1 MASNEQQIEYWNGR
15 AGQRW
20 AAQQE
25 RIDWN
30 LAEITEA
37 VIPFA
42 RAKPGEHIL
51 DIGCG
56 CGTATLMLARAVRPN
71 GSVAGVDISAPMLA
85 VARARA
91 HSGQADIPFIEADA
105 SAYDFQ
111 PTFDLVFSRFGVMFF
126 ADPFAAFA
134 NIHKAVAPKGRLAFV
149 CWRSTD
155 GYLIVR
161 RLPRRR
167 AHEIRRR
174 NEHGRYGGRSCQRS
188 AQHRSARSRRSR
200 TRRRGAREDSGRR
213 RNRDAEIRDAPRHRP
228 GRSVLVGE
236 REGVKAGV
244 NSGAENCLFNKLTA
258 RAREPVHADEDQ
270 AAAEGER
277 AFRKQNRL
285 E

>member
-1 MASNEQQIEYWNGR
+1 MAEASNEQQIEYWNGR
-15 AGQRW
+15 AGLHW
-20 AAQQE
+20 AEQQE

-149 CWRSTD
+149 CWRSMPENMWAAAPFAAAKH
-155 GYLIVR
+155 L
-161 RLPRRR
+161 LPPQE
-167 AHEIRRR
+167 APDPYAP
-174 NEHGRYGGRSCQRS
+174 GPF
-188 AQHRSARSRRSR
+188 AFAD
-200 TRRRGAREDSGRR
+200 GARLTDILSRAGFHDVALTKFDGAM
-213 RNRDAEIRDAPRHRP
+213 NMGDTAAEAANEALNIGP
-228 GRSVLVGE
+228 L
-236 REGVKAGV
+236 
-244 NSGAENCLFNKLTA
+244 A
-258 RAREPVHADEDQ
+258 R
-270 AAAEGER
+270 AAAELDDAAR
-277 AFRKQNRL
+277 AKILDVVATAMQKFATPRGIAPAAACWLVSAKG
-285 E
+285 

>member
-15 AGQRW
+15 VGQRW

-30 LAEITEA
+30 LAEVTEA

-105 SAYDFQ
+105 SVYDFQ

-149 CWRSTD
+149 CWRSMPENMWAAAPFAAAKH
-155 GYLIVR
+155 L
-161 RLPRRR
+161 LPPQE
-167 AHEIRRR
+167 APDPHAP
-174 NEHGRYGGRSCQRS
+174 GPF
-188 AQHRSARSRRSR
+188 AFAD
-200 TRRRGAREDSGRR
+200 GARLTDILSRAGFHDVALAKFDGAM
-213 RNRDAEIRDAPRHRP
+213 NMGDTPAEAANEALNIGP
-228 GRSVLVGE
+228 L
-236 REGVKAGV
+236 
-244 NSGAENCLFNKLTA
+244 A
-258 RAREPVHADEDQ
+258 R
-270 AAAEGER
+270 AAAELDDAAR
-277 AFRKQNRL
+277 AKILDVVATAMQKFASPRGIAPAAACWLVSAKG
-285 E
+285 

>member
-15 AGQRW
+15 AGRRW

-105 SAYDFQ
+105 SVYDFQ

-149 CWRSTD
+149 CWRSMPD
-155 GYLIVR
+155 NMWAAAPFAAAKHL
-161 RLPRRR
+161 LPPQE
-167 AHEIRRR
+167 APDPHAP
-174 NEHGRYGGRSCQRS
+174 GPF
-188 AQHRSARSRRSR
+188 AFAD
-200 TRRRGAREDSGRR
+200 GARLTDILSRAGFHDVALTKFDGAM
-213 RNRDAEIRDAPRHRP
+213 NMGDTPAEAANEALNIGP
-228 GRSVLVGE
+228 L
-236 REGVKAGV
+236 
-244 NSGAENCLFNKLTA
+244 A
-258 RAREPVHADEDQ
+258 R
-270 AAAEGER
+270 AAAELDDAAR
-277 AFRKQNRL
+277 AKILDVVATAMQKFAGPRGIAPAAACWLVSAKG
-285 E
+285 

>member
-15 AGQRW
+15 VGQRW

-30 LAEITEA
+30 LAEVTEA

-105 SAYDFQ
+105 SVYDFQ

-149 CWRSTD
+149 CWRSMPENMWAAAPFAAAKH
-155 GYLIVR
+155 L
-161 RLPRRR
+161 LPPQEVPDPH
-167 AHEIRRR
+167 AP
-174 NEHGRYGGRSCQRS
+174 GPF
-188 AQHRSARSRRSR
+188 AFAD
-200 TRRRGAREDSGRR
+200 GARLTDILSRAGFHDVALTKFDGAM
-213 RNRDAEIRDAPRHRP
+213 NMGDTPAEAANEALNIGP
-228 GRSVLVGE
+228 L
-236 REGVKAGV
+236 
-244 NSGAENCLFNKLTA
+244 A
-258 RAREPVHADEDQ
+258 R
-270 AAAEGER
+270 AAAELDDAAR
-277 AFRKQNRL
+277 AKILDVVATAMQKFSTPRGIAPAAACWLVSAKG
-285 E
+285 

>member
-15 AGQRW
+15 VGQRW

-30 LAEITEA
+30 LAEVTEA

-149 CWRSTD
+149 CWRSMPENMWAAAPFAAAKH
-155 GYLIVR
+155 L
-161 RLPRRR
+161 LPPQE
-167 AHEIRRR
+167 APDPYAP
-174 NEHGRYGGRSCQRS
+174 GPF
-188 AQHRSARSRRSR
+188 AFAD
-200 TRRRGAREDSGRR
+200 GARLTDILSRAGFHDVALTKFDGAM
-213 RNRDAEIRDAPRHRP
+213 NMGDTAAEAANEALNIGP
-228 GRSVLVGE
+228 L
-236 REGVKAGV
+236 
-244 NSGAENCLFNKLTA
+244 A
-258 RAREPVHADEDQ
+258 R
-270 AAAEGER
+270 AAAELDDAAR
-277 AFRKQNRL
+277 AKILDVVATAMQKFAGPRGIAPAAACWLVSAKG
-285 E
+285 

>member
-15 AGQRW
+15 AGRRW

-105 SAYDFQ
+105 SVYDFQ

-149 CWRSTD
+149 CWRSMPD
-155 GYLIVR
+155 NMWAAAPFAAAKHL
-161 RLPRRR
+161 LPPQE
-167 AHEIRRR
+167 APDPYAP
-174 NEHGRYGGRSCQRS
+174 GPF
-188 AQHRSARSRRSR
+188 AFAD
-200 TRRRGAREDSGRR
+200 GARLTDILSRAGFHDVALTKFDGAM
-213 RNRDAEIRDAPRHRP
+213 NMGDTPAEAANEALNIGP
-228 GRSVLVGE
+228 L
-236 REGVKAGV
+236 
-244 NSGAENCLFNKLTA
+244 A
-258 RAREPVHADEDQ
+258 R
-270 AAAEGER
+270 AAAELDDAAR
-277 AFRKQNRL
+277 AKILDVVATAMQKFATPRGIAPAAACWLVSAKG
-285 E
+285 

>member
-15 AGQRW
+15 AGRRW

-149 CWRSTD
+149 CWRSMPD
-155 GYLIVR
+155 NMWAAAPFAAAKHL
-161 RLPRRR
+161 LPPQE
-167 AHEIRRR
+167 APDP
-174 NEHGRYGGRSCQRS
+174 YAPSPF
-188 AQHRSARSRRSR
+188 AFAD
-200 TRRRGAREDSGRR
+200 GARLTDILSRAGFHDVALTKFDGAM
-213 RNRDAEIRDAPRHRP
+213 NMGDTAAEAANEALNIGP
-228 GRSVLVGE
+228 L
-236 REGVKAGV
+236 
-244 NSGAENCLFNKLTA
+244 A
-258 RAREPVHADEDQ
+258 R
-270 AAAEGER
+270 AAAELDDAAR
-277 AFRKQNRL
+277 AKILDVVATAMQKFATPRGIAPAAACWLVSAKG
-285 E
+285 

>member
-15 AGQRW
+15 AGRRW

-105 SAYDFQ
+105 SVYDFQ

-149 CWRSTD
+149 CWRSMPENMWAAAPFAAAKH
-155 GYLIVR
+155 L
-161 RLPRRR
+161 LPPQE
-167 AHEIRRR
+167 APDPHAP
-174 NEHGRYGGRSCQRS
+174 GPF
-188 AQHRSARSRRSR
+188 AFAD
-200 TRRRGAREDSGRR
+200 GARLTDILSRAGFHDVALTKFDGAM
-213 RNRDAEIRDAPRHRP
+213 NMGDTAAEAANEALNIGP
-228 GRSVLVGE
+228 L
-236 REGVKAGV
+236 
-244 NSGAENCLFNKLTA
+244 A
-258 RAREPVHADEDQ
+258 R
-270 AAAEGER
+270 AAAELDDAAR
-277 AFRKQNRL
+277 AKILDVVATAMQKFATPRGIAPAAACWLVSAKG
-285 E
+285 

>member
-15 AGQRW
+15 AGRRW

-105 SAYDFQ
+105 SVYDFQ

-149 CWRSTD
+149 CWRSMPENMWAAAPFAAAKH
-155 GYLIVR
+155 L
-161 RLPRRR
+161 LPPQE
-167 AHEIRRR
+167 APDPYAP
-174 NEHGRYGGRSCQRS
+174 GPF
-188 AQHRSARSRRSR
+188 AFAD
-200 TRRRGAREDSGRR
+200 GARLTDILSRAGFHDVALTKFDGAM
-213 RNRDAEIRDAPRHRP
+213 NMGDTAAEAANEALNIGP
-228 GRSVLVGE
+228 L
-236 REGVKAGV
+236 
-244 NSGAENCLFNKLTA
+244 A
-258 RAREPVHADEDQ
+258 R
-270 AAAEGER
+270 AAAELDDAAR
-277 AFRKQNRL
+277 AKILDVVATAMQKFAGPRGIAPAAACWLVSAKG
-285 E
+285 

>member
-105 SAYDFQ
+105 SVYDFQ

-149 CWRSTD
+149 CWRSMPENMWAAAPFAAAKH
-155 GYLIVR
+155 L
-161 RLPRRR
+161 LPPQE
-167 AHEIRRR
+167 APDPYAP
-174 NEHGRYGGRSCQRS
+174 GPF
-188 AQHRSARSRRSR
+188 AFAD
-200 TRRRGAREDSGRR
+200 GARLTDILSRAGFHDVALTKFDGAM
-213 RNRDAEIRDAPRHRP
+213 NMGDTAAEAANEALNIGP
-228 GRSVLVGE
+228 L
-236 REGVKAGV
+236 
-244 NSGAENCLFNKLTA
+244 A
-258 RAREPVHADEDQ
+258 R
-270 AAAEGER
+270 AAAELDDAAR
-277 AFRKQNRL
+277 AKILDVVATAMQKFATPRGIAPAAACWLVSAKG
-285 E
+285 

>member
-15 AGQRW
+15 VGQRW

-105 SAYDFQ
+105 SVYDFQ

-149 CWRSTD
+149 CWRAMSENMWAAAPFAAAKH
-155 GYLIVR
+155 L
-161 RLPRRR
+161 LPPQETPDPH
-167 AHEIRRR
+167 AP
-174 NEHGRYGGRSCQRS
+174 GPF
-188 AQHRSARSRRSR
+188 AFAD
-200 TRRRGAREDSGRR
+200 GAR
-213 RNRDAEIRDAPRHRP
+213 
-228 GRSVLVGE
+228 
-236 REGVKAGV
+236 
-244 NSGAENCLFNKLTA
+244 LTDILA
-258 RAREPVHADEDQ
+258 RAGFHDIKIEKLDCAMNMGDTPVEAANEALNIGPLAR
-270 AAAEGER
+270 AAAELDDATR
-277 AFRKQNRL
+277 AKILDVVATAMQKFATPRGITPPAACWLVSAKG
-285 E
+285 

>member
-149 CWRSTD
+149 CWRSMPENMWAAAPFAAAKH
-155 GYLIVR
+155 L
-161 RLPRRR
+161 LPPQE
-167 AHEIRRR
+167 APDPYAP
-174 NEHGRYGGRSCQRS
+174 GPF
-188 AQHRSARSRRSR
+188 AFAD
-200 TRRRGAREDSGRR
+200 GARLTDILSRAGFHDVALTKFDGAM
-213 RNRDAEIRDAPRHRP
+213 NMGDTAAEAANEALNIGP
-228 GRSVLVGE
+228 L
-236 REGVKAGV
+236 
-244 NSGAENCLFNKLTA
+244 A
-258 RAREPVHADEDQ
+258 R
-270 AAAEGER
+270 AAAELDDAAR
-277 AFRKQNRL
+277 AKILDVVATAMQKFATPRGIAPAAACWLVSAKG
-285 E
+285 

>member
-15 AGQRW
+15 VGQRW

-30 LAEITEA
+30 LAEVTEA

-149 CWRSTD
+149 CWRSMPD
-155 GYLIVR
+155 NMWAAAPFAAAKHL
-161 RLPRRR
+161 LPPQE
-167 AHEIRRR
+167 APDPYAP
-174 NEHGRYGGRSCQRS
+174 GPF
-188 AQHRSARSRRSR
+188 AFAD
-200 TRRRGAREDSGRR
+200 GARLTDILSRAGFHDVALTKFDGAM
-213 RNRDAEIRDAPRHRP
+213 NMGDTAAEAANEALNIGP
-228 GRSVLVGE
+228 L
-236 REGVKAGV
+236 
-244 NSGAENCLFNKLTA
+244 A
-258 RAREPVHADEDQ
+258 R
-270 AAAEGER
+270 AAAELDDAAR
-277 AFRKQNRL
+277 AKILDVVATAMQKFAGPRGIAPAAACWLVSAKG
-285 E
+285 

>member
-1 MASNEQQIEYWNGR
+1 MAASNAQQIEYWNGR
-15 AGQRW
+15 TGQRW
-20 AAQQE
+20 AEQHE

-42 RAKPGEHIL
+42 AAKPGEHIL

-56 CGTATLMLARAVRPN
+56 CGTATLMLARAVRPK

-105 SAYDFQ
+105 STYDFQ

-149 CWRSTD
+149 CWR
-155 GYLIVR
+155 GMPENAWAAAPFMAAKHL
-161 RLPRRR
+161 LPPQE
-167 AHEIRRR
+167 APDPHAP
-174 NEHGRYGGRSCQRS
+174 GPF
-188 AQHRSARSRRSR
+188 AFAD
-200 TRRRGAREDSGRR
+200 GARLTDTLTRAGF
-213 RNRDAEIRDAPRHRP
+213 RD
-228 GRSVLVGE
+228 V
-236 REGVKAGV
+236 
-244 NSGAENCLFNKLTA
+244 KLTKFDGAMNMGDTPAEAANEALNIGPLA
-258 RAREPVHADEDQ
+258 R
-270 AAAEGER
+270 AAAELDDATR
-277 AFRKQNRL
+277 AKIMDVVATAMQKFAAPRGITPPVACWLVSAKV
-285 E
+285 

>member
-56 CGTATLMLARAVRPN
+56 CGTATLMLARAVGPN

-105 SAYDFQ
+105 SVYDFQ

-149 CWRSTD
+149 CWRSMPD
-155 GYLIVR
+155 NMWAAAPFAAAKHL
-161 RLPRRR
+161 LPPQE
-167 AHEIRRR
+167 APDPHAP
-174 NEHGRYGGRSCQRS
+174 GPF
-188 AQHRSARSRRSR
+188 AFAD
-200 TRRRGAREDSGRR
+200 GARLTDILSRAGFHDVALTKFDGAM
-213 RNRDAEIRDAPRHRP
+213 NMGDTAAEAANEALNIGP
-228 GRSVLVGE
+228 L
-236 REGVKAGV
+236 
-244 NSGAENCLFNKLTA
+244 A
-258 RAREPVHADEDQ
+258 R
-270 AAAEGER
+270 AAAELDDAAR
-277 AFRKQNRL
+277 AKILDVVATAMQKFATPRGIAPAAACWLVSAKG
-285 E
+285 

>member
-1 MASNEQQIEYWNGR
+1 MAPASNAQQIEYWNGR
-15 AGQRW
+15 VGQRW

-42 RAKPGEHIL
+42 AARPGEHVL

-56 CGTATLMLARAVRPN
+56 CGTATLMLARAVAPR

-105 SAYDFQ
+105 SVYDFQ

-134 NIHKAVAPKGRLAFV
+134 NIRKAVAPGGRLAFV
-149 CWRSTD
+149 CWRAMAENMWAAAPFAAAKH
-155 GYLIVR
+155 L
-161 RLPRRR
+161 LPPQEPVDPH
-167 AHEIRRR
+167 AP
-174 NEHGRYGGRSCQRS
+174 GPF
-188 AQHRSARSRRSR
+188 AFAD
-200 TRRRGAREDSGRR
+200 GARLTDILSRAGF
-213 RNRDAEIRDAPRHRP
+213 RDIALAKFDGAMNMGDTPAEAANEALNIGP
-228 GRSVLVGE
+228 L
-236 REGVKAGV
+236 
-244 NSGAENCLFNKLTA
+244 A
-258 RAREPVHADEDQ
+258 R
-270 AAAEGER
+270 AAAELDDSTR
-277 AFRKQNRL
+277 AKILDVVATAMQKFAGPRGITPPVACWLVSAKG
-285 E
+285 

>member
-105 SAYDFQ
+105 SVYDFQ

-149 CWRSTD
+149 CWRAMPENMWAAAPFAAAKH
-155 GYLIVR
+155 L
-161 RLPRRR
+161 LPPQE
-167 AHEIRRR
+167 APDPYAP
-174 NEHGRYGGRSCQRS
+174 GPF
-188 AQHRSARSRRSR
+188 AFAD
-200 TRRRGAREDSGRR
+200 GARLTDILSRAGFQDIALAKFDGAM
-213 RNRDAEIRDAPRHRP
+213 NMGDTAAEAANEALNIGP
-228 GRSVLVGE
+228 L
-236 REGVKAGV
+236 
-244 NSGAENCLFNKLTA
+244 A
-258 RAREPVHADEDQ
+258 R
-270 AAAEGER
+270 AAAELDDAAR
-277 AFRKQNRL
+277 AKILDVVATAMQKFATPRGIAPAAACWLVSAKG
-285 E
+285 

>member
-30 LAEITEA
+30 LADVTEA

-42 RAKPGEHIL
+42 CAKPGEHIL

-105 SAYDFQ
+105 SVYDFQ

-134 NIHKAVAPKGRLAFV
+134 NIHRAVAPKGRLAFV
-149 CWRSTD
+149 CWRSMPENAWAFAPFAAAKH
-155 GYLIVR
+155 L
-161 RLPRRR
+161 LPPQE
-167 AHEIRRR
+167 APDPHAP
-174 NEHGRYGGRSCQRS
+174 GPF
-188 AQHRSARSRRSR
+188 AFAD
-200 TRRRGAREDSGRR
+200 GARLTDILSRAGFHDIALTKFDGAM
-213 RNRDAEIRDAPRHRP
+213 NMGDTPAEAANEALNIGP
-228 GRSVLVGE
+228 L
-236 REGVKAGV
+236 
-244 NSGAENCLFNKLTA
+244 A
-258 RAREPVHADEDQ
+258 R
-270 AAAEGER
+270 AAAELDEATR
-277 AFRKQNRL
+277 AKILDVVATAMQKFASPRGIAPPAACWLVSAKG
-285 E
+285 

>member
-15 AGQRW
+15 VGQRW

-30 LAEITEA
+30 LAEVTEA

-149 CWRSTD
+149 CWRSMPENMWAAAPFAAAKH
-155 GYLIVR
+155 L
-161 RLPRRR
+161 LPPQE
-167 AHEIRRR
+167 APDPYAP
-174 NEHGRYGGRSCQRS
+174 GPF
-188 AQHRSARSRRSR
+188 AFAD
-200 TRRRGAREDSGRR
+200 GARLTDILSRAGFHDVALTKFDGAM
-213 RNRDAEIRDAPRHRP
+213 NMGDTAAEAANEALNIGP
-228 GRSVLVGE
+228 L
-236 REGVKAGV
+236 
-244 NSGAENCLFNKLTA
+244 A
-258 RAREPVHADEDQ
+258 R
-270 AAAEGER
+270 AAAELDDAAR
-277 AFRKQNRL
+277 AKILDVVATAMQKFATPRGIAPAAACWLVSAKG
-285 E
+285 